1 MKISSI
7 AKVSALCTV
16 LFSATGC
23 VFQAANMIETV
34 AKVHAQYT
42 NNEYERGCR
51 IDDPA
56 VGRGWVCPGDGDEE
70 EFTD

>member
-16 LFSATGC
+16 LFLATGC

-34 AKVHAQYT
+34 ARVHASTTY
-42 NNEYERGCR
+42 NESERGCVFKKVT
-51 IDDPA
+51 
-56 VGRGWVCPGDGDEE
+56 VGLEWVCPGDEDE